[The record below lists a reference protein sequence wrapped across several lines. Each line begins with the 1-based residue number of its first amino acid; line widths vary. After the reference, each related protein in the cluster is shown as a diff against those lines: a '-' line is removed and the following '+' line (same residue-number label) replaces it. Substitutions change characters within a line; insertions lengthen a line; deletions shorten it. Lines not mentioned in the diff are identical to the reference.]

1 MIVRRTS
8 PAKMLP
14 NNRNESEI
22 ILPNSLIISRKPT
35 NAAMGLFKEMNFP
48 TCSRMPTMIKPNIC
62 ESVTTTRASAMV
74 MLRSEYTERKRGT
87 NVSFPSCAS
96 RKPILP
102 TPGNS
107 RKKTKQS
114 SHAAFYGGLNIPWR
128 TLYPDEKD
136 ERTNDEKEHHKP
148 RGKERVGYW
157 KSSDMKKRFRS
168 D

>member
-1 MIVRRTS
+1 MLAHADHDK
-8 PAKMLP
+8 AKYM
-14 NNRNESEI
+14 
-22 ILPNSLIISRKPT
+22 
-35 NAAMGLFKEMNFP
+35 
-48 TCSRMPTMIKPNIC
+48 
-62 ESVTTTRASAMV
+62 
-74 MLRSEYTERKRGT
+74 RKRDECFLSLMRLTKTDTPDARQNSSPIRKQDEDEDG
-87 NVSFPSCAS
+87 S
-96 RKPILP
+96 RNRKEAPRCFA

-114 SHAAFYGGLNIPWR
+114 FHAAFYGGLNIPWR